1 MVLRAQTLARWERW
15 ALIAL
20 IAFSAATHTATLA
33 VLLALLAAGLLVA
46 LVRRGLVPFT
56 GLARGAFAIV
66 ISIALLLAANYAV
79 AGRLAWTPGGSAIPF
94 GRMLQAG
101 IVARYLAERCPDPR
115 LPKLCANRD
124 KLPTDADFFFWGSD
138 LFDEL
143 GRFEGLGDEMR
154 IVVRES
160 LTAYP
165 GAQLG
170 AAIKAT
176 AEQLVR
182 VATGYGVRTDIWH
195 THWIIETFAPHATAA
210 MKAAHQQRGDLGF
223 TAINRLHVPVAWGS
237 MLLLVAVLALAAR
250 RREFAG
256 ARRTGRRR
264 RARDPRQRRRLR
276 RALQSERPLRRAHG
290 LAGDAGGA
298 AAPVDAPERGGARRR
313 AIRPESSNRRL
324 FTASRREESIA
335 AASPIPPE
343 SNIFRTLG
351 PLIPPFAPDFR
362 PIVATE
368 RDFRVTRLG
377 QLHPVHQFAAI

>member
-1 MVLRAQTLARWERW
+1 
-15 ALIAL
+15 
-20 IAFSAATHTATLA
+20 
-33 VLLALLAAGLLVA
+33 
-46 LVRRGLVPFT
+46 
-56 GLARGAFAIV
+56 
-66 ISIALLLAANYAV
+66 
-79 AGRLAWTPGGSAIPF
+79 
-94 GRMLQAG
+94 
-101 IVARYLAERCPDPR
+101 
-115 LPKLCANRD
+115 
-124 KLPTDADFFFWGSD
+124 
-138 LFDEL
+138 
-143 GRFEGLGDEMR
+143 MR

-195 THWIIETFAPHATAA
+195 THWIIETFTPHATAA

-256 ARRTGRRR
+256 ARRIGRRG
-264 RARDPRQRRRLR
+264 RARDPRQCRRVR

-298 AAPVDAPERGGARRR
+298 AAPVDTPERGGARRC
-313 AIRPESSNRRL
+313 AIGLSRQ
-324 FTASRREESIA
+324 TAGC
-335 AASPIPPE
+335 SPHAGGE
-343 SNIFRTLG
+343 N
-351 PLIPPFAPDFR
+351 
-362 PIVATE
+362 
-368 RDFRVTRLG
+368 
-377 QLHPVHQFAAI
+377 Q

>member
-1 MVLRAQTLARWERW
+1 
-15 ALIAL
+15 
-20 IAFSAATHTATLA
+20 
-33 VLLALLAAGLLVA
+33 
-46 LVRRGLVPFT
+46 
-56 GLARGAFAIV
+56 
-66 ISIALLLAANYAV
+66 
-79 AGRLAWTPGGSAIPF
+79 
-94 GRMLQAG
+94 MLQAG
-101 IVARYLAERCPDPR
+101 IVARYLAEHCPDPR

-124 KLPTDADFFFWGSD
+124 KLPTNADLFFWGSD

-176 AEQLVR
+176 AEQLIR

-195 THWIIETFAPHATAA
+195 THWIIETLHAACDGRDEGRAPAA
-210 MKAAHQQRGDLGF
+210 RRA
-223 TAINRLHVPVAWGS
+223 RLHGDQPPARPVAWGS

-256 ARRTGRRR
+256 ARRIGRRG
-264 RARDPRQRRRLR
+264 RARDPRQCRRVR
-276 RALQSERPLRRAHG
+276 RALQSARPLRRAHG

-298 AAPVDAPERGGARRR
+298 AAPVDTPERGGARRC
-313 AIRPESSNRRL
+313 AIRPSRQTGGCSPQAGGGESKPP
-324 FTASRREESIA
+324 IA
-335 AASPIPPE
+335 DPPE

-351 PLIPPFAPDFR
+351 PPIPPFRARFS
-362 PIVATE
+362 PIVA
-368 RDFRVTRLG
+368 RCVTFGPHGVG